1 MRFLLKVRPHL
12 PFLAVIWGLSGFIFF
27 LTLQPSI
34 LYIDAGTMI
43 AGIFSLG
50 IPNPPGFPLYMLIG
64 HLFSLLPFGSAV
76 FRIQLLS
83 ILSSLGVLSLVYYL
97 VQRFL
102 TDDLSYINPA
112 KPDNR
117 IFPTKLVRKFK
128 FFNISRLQARIAGLS
143 ASLVLAFS
151 YEFWSQ
157 TLNSESYIL
166 TNFLMILIATIL
178 FTTKPTKQSVSRR
191 MILIAIVLGLSTG
204 ANPTIIQI
212 IPALILALML
222 FWRYISLKTLVI
234 ALVLVIGLTLA
245 IYAYLPIRAMA
256 HPFLNWGDP
265 QTLERFIGHLR
276 GEGLDIHDPR
286 TNSIN
291 GFTWNWAV
299 SSQSF
304 GRYVYLFFVQFTPV
318 FVPFIILGYFYVYRK
333 NRSLFFSLLVVPL
346 TNLAFGMIYLS
357 GNQEAWFVA
366 SYVIFSILIGLSFGF
381 LFKIIASFK
390 PNLFIRL
397 NFLIV
402 LVFLIPLIFWF
413 PKLNRSG
420 HVVTSEYIDNL
431 YDSLPKN
438 TVLIGS
444 GDFFNSASLYQHE
457 VLKKRPDVFP
467 IVSNMWYILGW
478 YRDNLRHQNPDIMP
492 IELEQM
498 IKKDRFEEYRE
509 VMNWFIEH
517 LINKGYPVYITPM
530 VFRESVL
537 AGTDSGKLVLDKEK
551 LKAVESGLAYR
562 ILTAK
567 DLLTPDEKNFQY
579 RFKDPK
585 FYEKPPFYLER
596 NYNGAYR
603 TLLTEYATSFV
614 DLSDYFW
621 SISDQKDPFAKSIDP
636 EAQNPLKQKSL
647 EYLQKAY
654 QFAPFS
660 PEILNRIAVF
670 TALKGDLVGS
680 LKYFD
685 EAVSYLPQELSIRLN
700 LANTLYSLGKLDEA
714 KGQFQFIFD
723 NATTQE
729 YKIEGQ
735 NGLSRIIQS
744 QLKQAVTDWKSY
756 TVTNQGFKFK
766 YPQDW
771 TIKREGSFIS
781 LLSPDQSFKISFFA
795 GFLPA
800 GLSKD
805 DWLKSS
811 SLKFSGV
818 IENKGLAQIPG
829 FDAEVVVWKEAD
841 LAPVMEFILTKSQ
854 RIIHLKVKPSNS
866 PLMSEFDKV
875 VSSLEFI

>member
-1 MRFLLKVRPHL
+1 MRLSSFRPHL
-12 PFLAVIWGLSGFIFF
+12 PFLAIIWIFAGGIYFKTLS
-27 LTLQPSI
+27 PSI

-43 AGIFSLG
+43 AGAFSLG

-64 HLFSLLPFGSAV
+64 HLFSKLPFGSGL

-102 TDDLSYINPA
+102 TNELNFISPA
-112 KPDNR
+112 KLDSQ
-117 IFPTKLVRKFK
+117 IFPKLFK
-128 FFNISRLQARIAGLS
+128 KLKVSKISDTNARLAGLT
-143 ASLVLAFS
+143 ASLILAFS

-157 TLNSESYIL
+157 SLNSESYIL
-166 TNFLMILIATIL
+166 TNFLMILIATLL
-178 FTTKPTKQSVSRR
+178 FTTKQTKSAVSAR
-191 MILIAIVLGLSTG
+191 MVLIAVSLGLSTG

-212 IPALILALML
+212 VPALILALVL
-222 FWRYISLKTLVI
+222 FWRYVSLKRLVI
-234 ALVLVIGLTLA
+234 SGVLVVGLTLA
-245 IYAYLPIRAMA
+245 VYSYLPIRAMA

-291 GFTWNWAV
+291 GFTWNWNV

-304 GRYVYLFFVQFTPV
+304 GRYIYLGFVQFTPIL
-318 FVPFIILGYFYVYRK
+318 VPLIIVGYFYVYRK
-333 NRSLFFSLLVVPL
+333 NRPLFFSLLIVPL
-346 TNLAFGMIYLS
+346 TNLLFGIVYLS

-366 SYVIFSILIGLSFGF
+366 SYVIFSILIGLSIGL
-381 LFKIIASFK
+381 LFKIVSGFKANLISKVSF
-390 PNLFIRL
+390 LL
-397 NFLIV
+397 V
-402 LVFLIPLIFWF
+402 AVFLLPLIYWY
-413 PKLNRSG
+413 PKLDRSK

-431 YDSLPKN
+431 YDNLPKN

-444 GDFFNSASLYQHE
+444 GDFFNSASVYQHE

-467 IVSNMWYILGW
+467 IVSNMWYILPW
-478 YRDNLRHQNPDIMP
+478 YRDNLRRHNPDIIP
-492 IELEQM
+492 VELEQM

-509 VMNWFIEH
+509 VMNWFIER

-537 AGTDSGKLVLDKEK
+537 AGTDSGKLVLDKDK
-551 LKAVESGLAYR
+551 LKAIESGLSYR

-567 DLLTPDEKNFQY
+567 DLLAPDEKNFEY
-579 RFKDPK
+579 KFSDPK

-603 TLLTEYATSFV
+603 TLLTEYATSFS

-621 SISDQKDPFAKSIDP
+621 SISDQKDPFAKEPDS
-636 EAQNPLKQKSL
+636 EFGQQVRQKSL
-647 EYLQKAY
+647 DYLQKAY

-670 TALKGDLVGS
+670 YALKGDLTSS
-680 LKYFD
+680 LKYFK
-685 EAVSYLPQELSIRLN
+685 EAVEYLPQELSIRLN
-700 LANTLYSLGKLDEA
+700 LANTFFALGQLDEA
-714 KGQFQFIFD
+714 KIQFQFLFD
-723 NATTQE
+723 NGTTQE
-729 YKIEGQ
+729 YKTEGQ
-735 NGLSRIIQS
+735 NGLAKIIQV
-744 QLKQAVTDWKSY
+744 QLKESSTNYNSY

-766 YPQDW
+766 YPPEW
-771 TIKREGSFIS
+771 TVKREGSIVS
-781 LLSPDQSFKISFFA
+781 TLSPDQSFKISFFA
-795 GFLPA
+795 GSLPS

-805 DWLKSS
+805 EWLASS
-811 SLKFSGV
+811 ALKFDGT

-829 FDAEVVVWKEAD
+829 FDAAVIVWKESD
-841 LAPVMEFILTKSQ
+841 LTQAMEFILTKQQ
-854 RIIHLKVKPSNS
+854 RIIHLKVKPSTS
-866 PLMSEFDKV
+866 PLMKEFDRV
-875 VSSLEFI
+875 VSSIEFLSK